1 MKTIL
6 ITDASPAQ
14 TPRMLSDVP
23 DEFAAVIVWLVKERT
38 AYQPDKWDYSTHV
51 ARVREGLTED
61 SWMWLRGVENYAG
74 RVRMFQQ
81 MTQEMELLDHW
92 WNNPLAIQAILKLA
106 ATLVQ
111 MPELL
116 LAAGDIIGLPTPGVP
131 SGVV

>member
-1 MKTIL
+1 VKTIL
-6 ITDASPAQ
+6 ITDASSAQ
-14 TPRMLSDVP
+14 TPRMMSDVP
-23 DEFAAVIVWLVKERT
+23 DEFAAVIAWLVKERT

-74 RVRMFQQ
+74 RVRMC
-81 MTQEMELLDHW
+81 QEGSDPERDFMWFD
-92 WNNPLAIQAILKLA
+92 NPIAIQAILKLA
-106 ATLVQ
+106 ATIVQ

-116 LAAGDIIGLPTPGVP
+116 LAAGDISKLPAPGVP